1 DVEIGAAA
9 TVVFGDKSR
18 SERPGQVDDQLLTHR
33 VAVGKCAVN
42 LRNKEPGF
50 TGEMTVELGINADGS
65 VDFVAPV
72 RPFADR
78 AVEAC
83 VLDVTRA
90 CFPSPAGTKATIQ
103 KAIRF

>member
-1 DVEIGAAA
+1 AV
-9 TVVFGDKSR
+9 VVFGDKSK

-33 VAVGKCAVN
+33 VAVGQCATG

-78 AVEAC
+78 AVESC
-83 VLDVTRA
+83 VLDVIRDRFT
-90 CFPSPAGTKATIQ
+90 FPSGSKATFQ
-103 KAIRF
+103 KVIRF